1 MRIAIKRAFTLV
13 ELLVVIAII
22 GILIAMLL
30 PAIQS
35 AREAARRNT
44 CINNLK
50 QIGLAVQNH
59 VDAHK
64 HFPSAGWGF
73 DWTGDPDRGYGVG
86 QPGGWTYNLL
96 EFLEEKSLRNLGKGG
111 TAAAKKTAALKL
123 ITTPLA
129 AFTCVTRRRLDTF
142 PITNS
147 SYLPVNSDTTT
158 TVVARGD
165 YCGNS
170 GDQGA
175 NEFGGGP
182 GSIAAGDAAS
192 FWTTGSYANAIN
204 CTGVIFQRSILKPR
218 HISDGFSKTYLVGEK
233 YLVINK
239 YETGNDASDN
249 EFLHVGFD
257 NDTCKTS
264 AKDPAA
270 DGTIV
275 DASGNPT
282 DDPNRWG
289 SAHLAAFHMV
299 LCDGSTR
306 SILYDIDLA
315 THKKLGNRKDGGTFV
330 MPP

>member
-1 MRIAIKRAFTLV
+1 MRVTVKRGFTLV

-22 GILIAMLL
+22 GILVAMLL

-35 AREAARRNT
+35 AREAARRNG

-59 VDAHK
+59 IDAHK
-64 HFPSAGWGF
+64 HFPSAGWGY

-86 QPGGWTYNLL
+86 QPGGWSYNLL

-111 TAAAKKTAALKL
+111 TAAAKKTAALQL
-123 ITTPLA
+123 ITTPLP

-142 PITNS
+142 PVVNS
-147 SYLPVNSDTTT
+147 SYLPSNADATS

-165 YCGNS
+165 YCGNA

-182 GSIAAGDAAS
+182 GSLAAGDVAS
-192 FWTTGSYANAIN
+192 FWTSGAYAGAKD
-204 CTGVIFQRSILKPR
+204 CTGVIFQRSVLKPR
-218 HISDGFSKTYLVGEK
+218 NISDGFSKTYLIGEK
-233 YLVINK
+233 YLIVK
-239 YETGNDASDN
+239 EYETGVDPADN

-257 NDTCKTS
+257 NDSCKTS
-264 AKDPAA
+264 AKDPVA

-275 DASGNPT
+275 DPDA
-282 DDPNRWG
+282 NRWG
-289 SAHLAAFHMV
+289 SAHLAGFHMV

-306 SILYDIDLA
+306 AITYDIDLA
-315 THKKLGNRKDGGTFV
+315 THKSLGNRKDGGTFV